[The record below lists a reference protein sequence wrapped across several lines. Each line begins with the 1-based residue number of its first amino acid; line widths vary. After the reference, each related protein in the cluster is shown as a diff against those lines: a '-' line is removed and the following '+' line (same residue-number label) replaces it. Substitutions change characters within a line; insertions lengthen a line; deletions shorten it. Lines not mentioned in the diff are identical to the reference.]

1 MGKLFML
8 RPASTA
14 SYPDLQRDMDA
25 WDELDIAHGS
35 NLVEIPRGSLVVPR
49 FRAIPF
55 GAELEQEVLSAGSKL
70 INSYREHRAIA
81 DLYSWVHLLE
91 GLTAPA
97 YSVEDLPRL
106 PEGAYFVKGE
116 TNSKKADWFSSAF
129 APNRAKLIE
138 VVGNLLK
145 DQWIGTQKL
154 AIRPFQQ
161 YRKIGE
167 DVTGRPIFHERRAFY
182 YRGELLSEAHYW
194 NGDDYGR
201 PEPLDSA
208 AYSEVQKDALLRV
221 GHLAPLLV
229 IDYAEYEDGS
239 WGVVELNDGSMAG
252 LSENDP
258 IRVWDWL
265 RDFTVEYTN

>member
-1 MGKLFML
+1 MAELFML

-14 SYPDLQRDMDA
+14 SYPDLQRDIDS
-25 WDELDIAHGS
+25 WDELGISHGS

-55 GAELEQEVLSAGSKL
+55 GAELEAEVLSAGSRL
-70 INSYREHRAIA
+70 INSYREHRSIA

-91 GLTAPA
+91 GLTAAA
-97 YSVEDLPRL
+97 YGVEDLYRL

-129 APNRAKLIE
+129 APDRAKLIE

-145 DQWIGTQKL
+145 DQWIGTQRL
-154 AIRPFQQ
+154 AIRPFQE

-194 NGDDYGR
+194 NVEDYGR
-201 PEPLDSA
+201 PEPLEPSA
-208 AYSEVQKDALLRV
+208 FEAVQADAVSRV
-221 GHLAPLLV
+221 GDLAPFLV
-229 IDYAEYEDGS
+229 VDYAEYADGS
-239 WGVVELNDGSMAG
+239 WGVVELNDGPMAG

-258 IRVWDWL
+258 LTLWAGLQRAI
-265 RDFTVEYTN
+265 